1 MFIKYVL
8 PTLLLLLLMI
18 SCGPSKKTA
27 IITNSKAL
35 KTTSAPSKSTATDRI
50 ANNIIQYAKTFNG
63 TRYKYGGT
71 TKKGMDCSGLIYT
84 SFKKENIVLPR
95 TSRAMSTQGEWIPLR
110 KAEKG
115 DLVFFKTSK
124 KKNVI
129 NHVGL
134 IVEHGSSLK
143 FIHASVSKGVVVSSL
158 DEKYWNNCFAGVRR
172 VL

>member
-1 MFIKYVL
+1 MFMRYL
-8 PTLLLLLLMI
+8 GPTLILIFLLV
-18 SCGPSKKTA
+18 SCGPSKKAA
-27 IITNSKAL
+27 IITK
-35 KTTSAPSKSTATDRI
+35 PTATKAATIPSIPKDEM
-50 ANNIIQYAKTFNG
+50 ANSIIQYAQTFNG

-115 DLVFFKTSK
+115 DLVFFKTNK
-124 KKNVI
+124 KKNII

-134 IVEHGSSLK
+134 VIETGSTLK

-158 DEKYWNNCFAGVRR
+158 DERYWNNCFSGVRR